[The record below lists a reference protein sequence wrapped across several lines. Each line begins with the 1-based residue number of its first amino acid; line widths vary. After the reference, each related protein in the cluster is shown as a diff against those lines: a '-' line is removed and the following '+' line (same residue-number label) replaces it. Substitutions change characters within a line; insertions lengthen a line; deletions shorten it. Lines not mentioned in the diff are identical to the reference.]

1 MSAGFWI
8 ELQKKRNFKERGQT
22 MERKEMID
30 AIEQYG
36 QYLIEF
42 AKNERNAPEKKDER
56 DLKALIEKSLKPVF
70 SMKFDSPYLEAL
82 RDTAEWNQIMRTANA
97 IKIARE

>member
-1 MSAGFWI
+1 M
-8 ELQKKRNFKERGQT
+8 E

-42 AKNERNAPEKKDER
+42 AKNERNTPEKRDER
-56 DLKALIEKSLKPVF
+56 DLKTIIEKSIKPVF
-70 SMKFDSPYLEAL
+70 SINFDSPYLEAL
-82 RDTAEWNQIMRTANA
+82 KDTAEWNQIMRIATA
-97 IKIARE
+97 IKIVRE

>member
-1 MSAGFWI
+1 
-8 ELQKKRNFKERGQT
+8 

-36 QYLIEF
+36 Q
-42 AKNERNAPEKKDER
+42 R
-56 DLKALIEKSLKPVF
+56 DLKNIIEKSIKPVF
-70 SMKFDSPYLEAL
+70 SIKFDSPYLEAL

-97 IKIARE
+97 IKIVRK

>member
-1 MSAGFWI
+1 MN
-8 ELQKKRNFKERGQT
+8 ENKEGGIK
-22 MERKEMID
+22 MERKDMID

-42 AKNERNAPEKKDER
+42 AKNERNAPEKKNER
-56 DLKALIEKSLKPVF
+56 DLKNIIEKTIKPVF
-70 SMKFDSPYLEAL
+70 SIKFDSPYLEAL